1 MQQAFA
7 PDAVTFWGK
16 CSKHFIRELACRNG
30 KARLSVS
37 LRRELS
43 GMKRR
48 AFVRDLSER
57 VIL

>member
-1 MQQAFA
+1 MKNVPIEWVSSSDAAAFA

-37 LRRELS
+37 LRR
-43 GMKRR
+43 
-48 AFVRDLSER
+48 
-57 VIL
+57 

>member
-37 LRRELS
+37 LRR
-43 GMKRR
+43 
-48 AFVRDLSER
+48 
-57 VIL
+57 

>member
-1 MQQAFA
+1 MYRLSGSLLPMQQAFA

-37 LRRELS
+37 LRR
-43 GMKRR
+43 
-48 AFVRDLSER
+48 
-57 VIL
+57 